1 MAVPNNSMKKI
12 KKGIFMISV
21 EMVVALVSSTH
32 TVSQGNGN
40 VLILLVFSTTVIFV
54 TGLVYTVIGLT
65 RV

>member
-21 EMVVALVSSTH
+21 AMVVALVSSTH